1 MEISN
6 IQKKDLELQSNKD
19 ILMYYHTTIRNV
31 ALTSALSFAGLSYS
45 RFYRG
50 KSRIYSAGLVF
61 VSILILLA
69 SFIININ
76 LYNKIKF
83 HYKNENSFGSINNF
97 LIVNILFIISHII
110 ILLFNI
116 HTLYR
121 IVKGKK
127 F

>member
-1 MEISN
+1 MEIKN
-6 IQKKDLELQSNKD
+6 TQKKDLELESNKD

-76 LYNKIKF
+76 LYNKIYF
-83 HYKNENSFGSINNF
+83 HYKNENSFRSINNF

-110 ILLFNI
+110 ILFFNI

>member
-1 MEISN
+1 MKSTN
-6 IQKKDLELQSNKD
+6 LQKKDLELQSNKD
-19 ILMYYHTTIRNV
+19 IFMYYHTTIRNV
-31 ALTSALSFAGLSYS
+31 ALTTALSFAGLSYS

-50 KSRIYSAGLVF
+50 KSRIYSSGLVF

-76 LYNKIKF
+76 LYNKINF
-83 HYKNENSFGSINNF
+83 YYKNNISFISGKNF
-97 LIVNILFIISHII
+97 LIVNILFIIAHII

-116 HTLYR
+116 HTLLR
-121 IVKGKK
+121 MVKGKK